1 MQSHSHR
8 GPSAVRLPAVLA
20 IGFTGHRHLE
30 NETKCREA
38 VLELLRAKKDAHEGI
53 VYGVSSAAAG
63 GDQLFAESCMEL
75 EIPLRVLLPKPAE
88 QFRCDFDAASWLRT
102 EKILEKALSV
112 EVVADGRERREQYY
126 DCGIQTVTESQ
137 LLVALW
143 DGKPSRGM
151 GGTQEIVAF
160 AEKTGHPV
168 EWIDSRT
175 GEVRRINGHA
185 QDHAAQTEGRSEL
198 EFLNSLPDYDAT
210 PTDGGPHA
218 LVAAWMRKMDE
229 NANHFAPEARRVASI
244 PVVYTAAASVM
255 SGVAPEIPSAAPWLA
270 VSAVLGVV
278 ALGLPWALRMHARQ
292 SLWARTRTAAEIC
305 RSVLALWNSPVLY
318 GLLGP
323 EVAPEL
329 AGVLRSVN
337 FLKMQE
343 ARQQA
348 RPLAEFKEEYRRDRV
363 ADQIAYFTRQA
374 GRAERQGRRYGALS
388 WACGALAT
396 AIAGTYFAGKAG
408 WIGLHVFPAHL
419 WIALAMSG
427 LFEVA
432 TMAGAFTAMK
442 DSTRRRRRYREL
454 SRALARWDTQIEALN
469 TWGSVLPVAV
479 KVERALL
486 VELLEWRSQLESA
499 SHHGK

>member
-1 MQSHSHR
+1 MHSHSQR
-8 GPSAVRLPAVLA
+8 ARSGVRLPTVLA
-20 IGFTGHRHLE
+20 VGFTGHRHLE
-30 NETKCREA
+30 NETKCRES
-38 VLELLRAKKDAHEGI
+38 LRELLRTKKEAHEGI

-63 GDQLFAESCMEL
+63 GDQIFAESCLEL
-75 EIPLRVLLPKPAE
+75 EIPLRVLLPMAKE
-88 QFRCDFDAASWLRT
+88 EFRNDFDAAGWQRT
-102 EKILEKALSV
+102 EKILARALSV
-112 EVVADGRERREQYY
+112 EVVTGGRERNEQYY

-137 LLVALW
+137 VLVALW
-143 DGKPSRGM
+143 DGEASRGM
-151 GGTQEIVAF
+151 GGTQEIVRF

-168 EWIDSRT
+168 EWIHSRT
-175 GEVRRINGHA
+175 CEVRLINGRPGGY
-185 QDHAAQTEGRSEL
+185 AAQSGCSEL
-198 EFLNSLPDYDAT
+198 QFLNSLPDYDAK
-210 PTDGGPHA
+210 PADGGQHA
-218 LVAAWMRKMDE
+218 LAAAWMRKMDE
-229 NANHFAPEARRVASI
+229 NANHFAPEARRVASV

-278 ALGLPWALRMHARQ
+278 AIGLPAALRLHARQ
-292 SLWARTRTAAEIC
+292 SKWARTRTATEIC
-305 RSVLALWNSPVLY
+305 RSVLALWNSPALY
-318 GLLGP
+318 GLLGA

-329 AGVLRSVN
+329 AGVLRSLN

-343 ARQQA
+343 ARPA
-348 RPLAEFKEEYRRDRV
+348 KSLAEFKEAYRRDRV
-363 ADQIAYFTRQA
+363 ADQIGYFTRQA
-374 GRAERQGRRYGALS
+374 ARAERHVRRYGAVS
-388 WACGALAT
+388 WICGALAT
-396 AIAGTYFAGKAG
+396 AIAGTYFAGQAG

-442 DSTRRRRRYREL
+442 DSTRRRRRYREM
-454 SRALARWDTQIEALN
+454 SRALARWDAQIEALD

-486 VELLEWRSQLESA
+486 VELLEWRSQLESS